1 LGCATLNLERAVTFD
16 TPVLAVHYAEI
27 ALKGRNRH
35 AFLRRLR
42 NNILVA
48 LKGEPVS
55 HVNHIESRLLVRL
68 DDATRADAV
77 AAKLQRV
84 FGVQWLSVATA
95 VPRASLGDDLAGL
108 GEVAAALARRDV
120 GNARTFRVDTRRSD
134 RTFPLISTEIN
145 RLVGN
150 AVGEAIQ
157 LPVRLHGADFTVH
170 VLMLRNEA
178 LIFTQRL
185 PGPGGLPASSGG
197 RVMTLLSGGI
207 DSPVA
212 AWMLMRRG
220 CRSDFIHFYTG
231 RTAAEADA
239 AKILRLAAILREHT
253 PTDLHLYLAP
263 TYPYE
268 SRAIGVIAESHDMV
282 LFRRYMLKV
291 AEQLARRT
299 DCHALVTGDSL
310 GQVAS
315 QTLYNLGAIGPDVRL
330 PVFRPLIGTDK
341 VEISALARRIG
352 TFETSIEPYRDC
364 CSLRSPHP
372 ILRGRAREVLALS
385 ERMDMAGAILEALE
399 AVEKIV
405 ITEPGA

>member
-1 LGCATLNLERAVTFD
+1 MTFD

-48 LKGEPVS
+48 LKGEPVR

-77 AAKLQRV
+77 AGKLQRV
-84 FGVQWLSVATA
+84 FGVQWLSVAAA
-95 VPRASLGDDLAGL
+95 VPRANLGDDLAGL

-120 GNARTFRVDTRRSD
+120 GNARTFRVDARRSD
-134 RTFPLISTEIN
+134 RSFPLVSPEIN

-150 AVGEAIQ
+150 AVGEAIR
-157 LPVRLHGADFTVH
+157 LPVRLHGAEFTVH
-170 VLMLRNEA
+170 VLMLHNEA
-178 LIFTQRL
+178 LVFTQRL
-185 PGPGGLPASSGG
+185 PGPGGLPAGSGG

-220 CRSDFIHFYTG
+220 CRMDFIHFYTG

-239 AKILRLAAILREHT
+239 AKIVRLAGILRGHA

-291 AEQLARRT
+291 AERLARRSA
-299 DCHALVTGDSL
+299 CHALVTGDSL

-315 QTLYNLGAIGPDVRL
+315 QTLFNLGAIGPDVRL

-385 ERMDMAGAILEALE
+385 ERMDMDGAIAEALE
-399 AVEKIV
+399 AIEKMV